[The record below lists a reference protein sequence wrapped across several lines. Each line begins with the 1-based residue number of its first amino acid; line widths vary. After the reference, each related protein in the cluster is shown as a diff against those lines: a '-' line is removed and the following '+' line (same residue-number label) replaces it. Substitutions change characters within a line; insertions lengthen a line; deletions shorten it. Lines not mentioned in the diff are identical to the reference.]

1 MRRYIQLRPQRLRR
15 CSLFSAKKNVVEVS
29 SPAFK
34 FVLGSISVQKLR
46 RIQRSAHVAVPLG
59 LSLNVASTDE

>member
-1 MRRYIQLRPQRLRR
+1 MR

-29 SPAFK
+29 APAFK
-34 FVLGSISVQKLR
+34 FGLGSISVQRLR

-59 LSLNVASTDE
+59 LSLNVASTDK